1 MRHHVLV
8 REWRSGLAG
17 LQEDATPLHLHV
29 THETEGVSLA
39 GDVEDEAL
47 VRTFVRDRDEDAFR
61 ALYRRHT
68 PALFRLA
75 LRRSSG
81 DSAAAE
87 DDVQEAWIRAAERL
101 RGFRF
106 ESALRTWLMGILVN
120 CVRESR
126 RRNAR
131 RPALAPAEEPAEAPR
146 DGAAL
151 DLERAIHGLADGY
164 RQVFVFHDLLGH
176 THREIASLL
185 GVDEGTSKSPLFL
198 ARRALRRRLGPLPR
212 GSP

>member
-1 MRHHVLV
+1 
-8 REWRSGLAG
+8 
-17 LQEDATPLHLHV
+17 
-29 THETEGVSLA
+29 
-39 GDVEDEAL
+39 
-47 VRTFVRDRDEDAFR
+47 VRTFIRDRDEDAFR

-75 LRRSSG
+75 LRLSGG
-81 DSAAAE
+81 DSSAAE
-87 DDVQEAWIRAAERL
+87 DDVQEAWIRAAEGL
-101 RGFRF
+101 SGFRF
-106 ESALRTWLMGILVN
+106 ESAFRTWLMGILVN

-131 RPALAPAEEPAEAPR
+131 RQALPPAEEPSQAPLA
-146 DGAAL
+146 GTAL

-185 GVDEGTSKSPLFL
+185 GVDEGTSKSQLFL
-198 ARRALRRRLGPLPR
+198 ARRALRRRLGSLTR